1 MKASAA
7 PISGI
12 SHGAVAAAGHGGSG
26 DRRDLCLHGA
36 GRRDDL
42 PGDRPPELR
51 PGRDGNVLDLHRLAG
66 DAMGPAL
73 LGRVRRRCHPV
84 FPRRHRH
91 RARVVPADPQR
102 ADSQQHRRLH
112 RAVQHSEQHRR
123 VHLGLHDQELSDPVR
138 QQAAA
143 RRRAARDASGRH
155 DRRHARDARPS
166 LPVFQRYSL
175 GVGDACG
182 RGQSGIGPPRRH
194 PGGLDDRARLGHGG
208 GDRRS
213 RGHADRARRVPRAQH
228 DAWRAALRLRRRRAR
243 RVDQPGRRGARRLRG
258 RNHREPRRQ
267 FHPLCRAR
275 AEADDRAGS
284 DRRRADDSAERH
296 FRPQRG
302 QPGMSA
308 PLEELTAR
316 ESVPLEPVRS
326 QPAARAPIGRQ
337 LAIAMA
343 ILAGL
348 LLPVRATSFVTFEL
362 TQVMI
367 YALAILGLNLLI
379 GFNGQF
385 SLGHSAFYGI
395 GAYTAAILMSRWEVP
410 YYLTL
415 PAAGG
420 VCFAVGFL
428 FGLPAL
434 RLQGLYL
441 ALATF
446 ALAIAMPQILKFH
459 LFEDFT
465 GGLQGLVIDKPDPP
479 CGLPIDADQWLYYF
493 TLAVLLVLLAGA
505 SRLIRS
511 RTGRAIMAIRDNPIA
526 AAAMGINTAL
536 YKTLTF
542 GVSALYT
549 GVAGAL
555 GAIVVQFV
563 APDSFNFLLSVSFLV
578 GLVIG
583 GVGSIP
589 GCLFGGLFVLFVP
602 NIAESIS
609 IGLAGAI
616 YGVILLIVIFVM
628 PSGAAGFVR
637 LTLARLA
644 ALRRARPKNTLNT
657 KP

>member
-1 MKASAA
+1 
-7 PISGI
+7 
-12 SHGAVAAAGHGGSG
+12 
-26 DRRDLCLHGA
+26 
-36 GRRDDL
+36 
-42 PGDRPPELR
+42 
-51 PGRDGNVLDLHRLAG
+51 
-66 DAMGPAL
+66 
-73 LGRVRRRCHPV
+73 
-84 FPRRHRH
+84 
-91 RARVVPADPQR
+91 
-102 ADSQQHRRLH
+102 
-112 RAVQHSEQHRR
+112 
-123 VHLGLHDQELSDPVR
+123 
-138 QQAAA
+138 
-143 RRRAARDASGRH
+143 
-155 DRRHARDARPS
+155 
-166 LPVFQRYSL
+166 
-175 GVGDACG
+175 
-182 RGQSGIGPPRRH
+182 
-194 PGGLDDRARLGHGG
+194 
-208 GDRRS
+208 
-213 RGHADRARRVPRAQH
+213 
-228 DAWRAALRLRRRRAR
+228 
-243 RVDQPGRRGARRLRG
+243 
-258 RNHREPRRQ
+258 
-267 FHPLCRAR
+267 
-275 AEADDRAGS
+275 
-284 DRRRADDSAERH
+284 
-296 FRPQRG
+296 
-302 QPGMSA
+302 MSA
-308 PLEELTAR
+308 PLDELTAR
-316 ESVPLEPVRS
+316 ESVPLVPMRGQPVT
-326 QPAARAPIGRQ
+326 RAPVGRQ

-348 LLPVRATSFVTFEL
+348 LIPLRATSFVTFEL

-459 LFEDFT
+459 PFEDFT
-465 GGLQGLVIDKPDPP
+465 GGVQGLVIDKPDPP
-479 CGLPIDADQWLYYF
+479 FGLPIDADQWLYYF

-511 RTGRAIMAIRDNPIA
+511 RTGRAMMAIRDHPIA

-628 PSGAAGFVR
+628 PSGAAGFAR
-637 LTLARLA
+637 LTIARLA
-644 ALRRARPKNTLNT
+644 ALQRLRPKTQLDP